1 MIGSLDVRP
10 SFVSKIERDLKE
22 PILLSEKS
30 SGSLPG
36 YMIYRIA
43 QVIQIR
49 HGLGGSQLVCYT
61 QPFLVSSR
69 SSLSGEE
76 RYVTTLKT
84 DV

>member
-1 MIGSLDVRP
+1 
-10 SFVSKIERDLKE
+10 
-22 PILLSEKS
+22 
-30 SGSLPG
+30 
-36 YMIYRIA
+36 MIYRIA

-49 HGLGGSQLVCYT
+49 HGLGGSQLVYYT

-76 RYVTTLKT
+76 CYVTTLKT